1 MRIAP
6 LIVIALALIG
16 IALMATGHDATA
28 QELDVVSI
36 AAGQALGLDAL
47 RRWDATVY
55 GMERTGEL
63 LVMSRR
69 SDASLES
76 RTHEYLAQYHA
87 GIPVHGGGV
96 SRQLDGSGVTVS
108 LFGAL
113 HQGIDVDTTP
123 ALSGAEVAAL
133 LEVMHGGKF
142 VADRQPP
149 LSILQRPGRLVR
161 PGLSSGHE

>member
-1 MRIAP
+1 
-6 LIVIALALIG
+6 
-16 IALMATGHDATA
+16 MATGHDATA

-63 LVMSRR
+63 VVMSRR

-76 RTHEYLAQYHA
+76 STHEYLAQYHA

-96 SRQLDGSGVTVS
+96 SRQLDGSG
-108 LFGAL
+108 AL
-113 HQGIDVDTTP
+113 T
-123 ALSGAEVAAL
+123 
-133 LEVMHGGKF
+133 
-142 VADRQPP
+142 RQK
-149 LSILQRPGRLVR
+149 SN
-161 PGLSSGHE
+161 SGHDVASSRI